1 MRVWERVKIWADEE
15 AQSAHSYSRLAETA
29 VLHGERKAGL
39 WNDPDLQV
47 ALDWQQKNQPNKDWA
62 RRYDPGFEKAIAFL
76 QASEKKRA
84 DDEAERQHQQNAEV
98 ERARRE
104 LQQAQALVEAQQQ
117 RAEAERQKAEE
128 QRQRLEQQAR
138 ATSRMRRLLAAF
150 AVVALLALAS
160 TVFSFSA
167 YKKADAATKNAVKEK
182 DKAVA
187 AEIVAKG
194 EREKADAASQK
205 AAEEDS
211 KAVKEKDRAETQSK
225 LAEAQTL
232 LAQDSAKKAERERK
246 NAEGERK
253 DKQEQA
259 TTYGYF
265 KTALDEL
272 AAGNHE
278 DAVASLQNA
287 LTYFTDKRDKP
298 NILSTRVNIGDVYGE
313 AYRAGLTSDDPELST
328 GGSNAVENY
337 NMAIALIREGIG
349 DDRLLIS
356 TLEKAA
362 RIWDESKKS
371 EERQQAAAF
380 YQQAGAVYHKLGL
393 KNDE

>member
-15 AQSAHSYSRLAETA
+15 AQSAHTYTRLADTA
-29 VLHGERKAGL
+29 VLHGEGKAGL

-47 ALDWQQKNQPNKDWA
+47 ALDWQEKNQPNKDWA

-84 DDEAERQHQQNAEV
+84 DDEAERQRQQNAEV

-117 RAEAERQKAEE
+117 RAEAER
-128 QRQRLEQQAR
+128 
-138 ATSRMRRLLAAF
+138 
-150 AVVALLALAS
+150 
-160 TVFSFSA
+160 
-167 YKKADAATKNAVKEK
+167 
-182 DKAVA
+182 
-187 AEIVAKG
+187 
-194 EREKADAASQK
+194 EKADAASQK
-205 AAEEDS
+205 AAEDDS

-253 DKQEQA
+253 DKQEHA